1 MPCGKVMAVDCSYAC
16 VHPRSGKARLLCG
29 ISIIRCP
36 GRGDGWCSNSLYCR
50 DSSALCACRP
60 RHWRQLMVLT
70 GQELELDPKTCTLDS
85 VFSMQL
91 HRFAEDIRR
100 VVSGAT
106 KELTIEVELRKLAD
120 AWQAQRFILHKYSAV
135 RATRP

>member
-1 MPCGKVMAVDCSYAC
+1 
-16 VHPRSGKARLLCG
+16 
-29 ISIIRCP
+29 
-36 GRGDGWCSNSLYCR
+36 
-50 DSSALCACRP
+50 
-60 RHWRQLMVLT
+60 MVLT

-85 VFSMQL
+85 VCSMQL

-100 VVSGAT
+100 VVSVAT